1 MNVLVIEDDEK
12 LGAQICEHLRGMKL
26 TPTWIKDGDEAR
38 EAELGIYALV
48 MLDLMLPGTYGL
60 DLLKLFRKRS
70 DVPILILSAR
80 DDTADKVRG
89 LKLGAD
95 DYVTKPFWPEELTAR
110 VSARLR
116 RPTMHREENS
126 IVVGALEIAPGAR
139 TLKVSGQPV
148 ELTKVE
154 FEILLHLAR
163 RSGSAVSRA
172 ALVDSALDP
181 DRAGTE
187 RTLDVH
193 VSRLRKKLGDASGQV
208 ATVWGIG
215 YRLERGGDE

>member
-1 MNVLVIEDDEK
+1 MQVLVIEDDEA
-12 LGAQICEHLRGMKL
+12 LGEQICEHLRGMSL

-38 EAELGIYALV
+38 EVDLAPFALV

-60 DLLKLFRKRS
+60 DLLKLFRSRS
-70 DVPILILSAR
+70 DLPIVILSAR
-80 DDTADKVRG
+80 DDTSDKVRG

-95 DYVTKPFWPEELTAR
+95 DYITKPFWPEELTAR

-116 RPTMHREENS
+116 RPTMQREEDA
-126 IVVGALEIAPGAR
+126 IVIDAIRIEPDAR
-139 TLKVSGQPV
+139 VVFVDDQAID
-148 ELTKVE
+148 LTKVE

-163 RSGSAVSRA
+163 RMGSAVSRA

-193 VSRLRKKLGDASGQV
+193 VSRLRKKLGDASAQV

-215 YRLERGGDE
+215 YRLERRSD